1 MHMDRAELRK
11 MLELRLN
18 AKGRK
23 FHFDHKNDSV
33 RVEQDTNGKGV
44 TLSLNELLRRFED
57 KGPEAL
63 EQSIMAID
71 RGLKAMACSPHL
83 KGNEDRIFPVIRSAS
98 FPKQTADGQTLVS
111 REHTAETR
119 IYYALDLGD
128 ACRLIDKRFLG
139 QEGMDEQALKEL
151 ATFNLSALPTKIKKD
166 IVRNN
171 TFYFITMND
180 GYDASRLLNRKL
192 VADMRAKAKGD
203 LTVAIP
209 HQDVLIFGDIVNPE
223 GYDILAQ
230 MTMKFYTTG
239 TLRITMLPFIF
250 DEKETLEPIFIM
262 ANKRPIP
269 GNYKK

>member
-1 MHMDRAELRK
+1 MHMDRTELRK
-11 MLELRLN
+11 MLEHRLN
-18 AKGRK
+18 AKGRT
-23 FHFDHKNDSV
+23 FHFDHKKDSV

-44 TLSLNELLRRFED
+44 TLSMNELLRRFEE
-57 KGPEAL
+57 KGPDAL
-63 EQSIMAID
+63 EQTILAID
-71 RGLKAMACSPHL
+71 RGLEAMDGSPHL

-98 FPKQTADGQTLVS
+98 FPNQTEDGRTLVS

-128 ACRLIDKRFLG
+128 ACRLIDTHFLE
-139 QEGMDEQALKEL
+139 QEGVDEQALTEF

-171 TFYFITMND
+171 AFYFINMND

-192 VADMRAKAKGD
+192 VMDMRAKAKGD

-239 TLRITMLPFIF
+239 NLRITMLPFIF
-250 DEKETLEPIFIM
+250 NEKEALEPIFIM

-269 GNYKK
+269 GKKQ